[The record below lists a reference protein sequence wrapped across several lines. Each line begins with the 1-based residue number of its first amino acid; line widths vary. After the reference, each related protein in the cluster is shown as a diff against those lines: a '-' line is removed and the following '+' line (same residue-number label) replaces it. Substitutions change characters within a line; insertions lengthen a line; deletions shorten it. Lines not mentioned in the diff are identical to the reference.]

1 MTSRAAYIRSLRARG
16 MSPKEIRAACVE
28 NLYDKPTYQA
38 INEALK
44 PPRPPTG
51 NKRGR
56 PRTKVHMVDTIRELL
71 AAYTKARA
79 RVTIT
84 ERMRNA
90 FNILEAQLEEYDAHE
105 WRRNKD
111 PLRY

>member
-1 MTSRAAYIRSLRARG
+1 MISRAAYIRSLRACG
-16 MSPKEIRAACVE
+16 MSPKDIRAACVD
-28 NLYDKPTYQA
+28 NHYDKPTYQA

-44 PPRPPTG
+44 PPKPG
-51 NKRGR
+51 KVGR
-56 PRTKVHMVDTIRELL
+56 PRTKIHMVDAIRELL

-90 FNILEAQLEEYDAHE
+90 LNILEAQLEEYDAHE

-111 PLRY
+111 PLKY